1 MLNLHILAL
10 GKGMPDW
17 VEQAFDSYQKR
28 FPNDCS
34 LHLKELKA
42 IDRAGNSNIAAILA
56 KEAEHLH
63 AATPKGALRVVLD
76 ERGKDLSS
84 VALSQ
89 HLSRWQ
95 LDGRDVV
102 FYIGSADGL
111 DSSLKQS
118 ADLAIRLSSLTL
130 PHMMVRVL
138 LAEQLYR
145 AWSIL
150 NNHPYHR
157 I

>member
-1 MLNLHILAL
+1 MNLHILAL

-17 VEQAFDSYQKR
+17 VSTAFDSYQKR
-28 FPNDCS
+28 LPSDCA

-42 IDRAGNSNIAAILA
+42 VDRAGNANVANILA
-56 KEAEHLH
+56 KEAEQLI

-76 ERGKDLSS
+76 ERGKDLTT

-89 HLSRWQ
+89 HLTRW
-95 LDGRDVV
+95 LADGRDVV

-111 DSSLKQS
+111 DAQLKQT
-118 ADLAIRLSSLTL
+118 ADLGIRLSSLTL

-157 I
+157 V

>member
-1 MLNLHILAL
+1 ML
-10 GKGMPDW
+10 
-17 VEQAFDSYQKR
+17 S
-28 FPNDCS
+28 
-34 LHLKELKA
+34 
-42 IDRAGNSNIAAILA
+42 
-56 KEAEHLH
+56 KEAELLI
-63 AATPKGALRVVLD
+63 AATPKGAMRVVLD
-76 ERGKDLSS
+76 ERGKDLSTL
-84 VALSQ
+84 ALSQ
-89 HLSRWQ
+89 HLARWQ
-95 LDGRDVV
+95 SDCRDVV

-111 DSSLKQS
+111 DPALKQS

-157 I
+157 V

>member
-1 MLNLHILAL
+1 MNLHIIAL
-10 GKGMPDW
+10 GKG
-17 VEQAFDSYQKR
+17 A
-28 FPNDCS
+28 

-42 IDRAGNSNIAAILA
+42 FDRAGNANVEHILI
-56 KEAEHLH
+56 KEAAQLT

-76 ERGKDLSS
+76 ERGKDVSTVQLAQYFAKWRES
-84 VALSQ
+84 VQ
-89 HLSRWQ
+89 
-95 LDGRDVV
+95 DVV

-111 DSSLKQS
+111 DVSFKQE

-145 AWSIL
+145 AWSLL

>member
-1 MLNLHILAL
+1 MNLHIIAL

-17 VEQAFDSYQKR
+17 VTQGFETYQKR
-28 FPNDCS
+28 MPTDCA

-42 IDRAGNSNIAAILA
+42 IDRAGNANTQGILS
-56 KEAEHLH
+56 KEAAMLV

-76 ERGKDLSS
+76 ERGKDLSTQQL
-84 VALSQ
+84 AQ
-89 HLSRWQ
+89 HLMRWRETQ
-95 LDGRDVV
+95 QDVC

-111 DSSLKQS
+111 DAGFKEE

-145 AWSIL
+145 AWSVL

>member
-1 MLNLHILAL
+1 
-10 GKGMPDW
+10 MPDW
-17 VEQAFDSYQKR
+17 VQTGFESYQKR
-28 FPNDCS
+28 LPSDCA

-42 IDRAGNSNIAAILA
+42 LDRTGNANVASILV
-56 KEAEHLH
+56 KEAEQLL

-76 ERGKDLSS
+76 ERGKDLST
-84 VALSQ
+84 VALAQ
-89 HLSRWQ
+89 HLQRWQ
-95 LDGRDVV
+95 ADGRDVV

-111 DSSLKQS
+111 DATFKHG

-130 PHMMVRVL
+130 PHMMARVL